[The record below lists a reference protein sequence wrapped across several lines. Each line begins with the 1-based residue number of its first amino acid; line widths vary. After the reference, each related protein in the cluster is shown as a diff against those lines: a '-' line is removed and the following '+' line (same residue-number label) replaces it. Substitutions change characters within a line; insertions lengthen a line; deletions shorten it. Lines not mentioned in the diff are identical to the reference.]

1 MNEGERKYC
10 DGCGRLITFVTAPAG
25 HPVPCDSFT
34 VKVVR
39 DRSNAARQ
47 FYIGNGKIIWGRK
60 VPEDTPGAISAW
72 EPHNAIC
79 PQLRRPKKSQG
90 KASPEQLAEI
100 RRRNAEIAKRAEASL
115 LAMREAEWA
124 AFGCGHGG
132 EA

>member
-10 DGCGRLITFVTAPAG
+10 AGCGRLITFVTAPAG
-25 HPVPCDSFT
+25 HLVPCDSFT

-47 FYIGNGKIIWGRK
+47 FYIGGGKIIWGRK
-60 VPEDTPGAISAW
+60 VTEDTPGAISAR

-79 PQLRRPKKSQG
+79 PQPRAVKKKPKKP
-90 KASPEQLAEI
+90 AAEELAEI
-100 RRRNAEIAKRAEASL
+100 RRKNAETAKRVEASL

-124 AFGCGHGG
+124 SYGYGHGG
-132 EA
+132 AI